1 MLVWNLLFL
10 GIVSAKMS
18 GVKYS
23 PSYNENCKTG
33 ADLQSDVDIIV
44 GSSNAVLI
52 DYFDICNVAESI
64 RKFTDKNLGIYLDID
79 AHTFFSIEYDEK
91 KFEKFI
97 DTNLFKSVK
106 GISVSSTSTADGNK
120 QLKNYSRKI
129 KKLLLKKNKK
139 TSVGIKEKITLSNN
153 GYFPGYEGV
162 ASGFTRNKDS
172 LDYMLLSVDILG
184 NSIDSSV
191 FASKLFNETFVR
203 MQDLKKP
210 IYLEILPGTGKFSD
224 KSFFDVLREL
234 ECRQSGTINYFVGDN
249 FGSDSIFR
257 KSKIYNK
264 LENLSKNTFDCQGHE
279 HIGN

>member
-1 MLVWNLLFL
+1 
-10 GIVSAKMS
+10 MS

-23 PSYNENCKTG
+23 PSYDKSCKTG
-33 ADLQSDVDIIV
+33 ADLQSDVDIIA
-44 GSSNAVLI
+44 GSANAVLI
-52 DYFDICNVAESI
+52 DYFDICNADESI
-64 RKFTDKNLGIYLDID
+64 FKFAHQSIDIYLDID
-79 AHTFFSIEYDEK
+79 ADIFFSIEYDEK
-91 KFEKFI
+91 RFEKFI
-97 DTNLFKSVK
+97 DNELFKSVK
-106 GISVSSTSTADGNK
+106 G
-120 QLKNYSRKI
+120 
-129 KKLLLKKNKK
+129 
-139 TSVGIKEKITLSNN
+139 
-153 GYFPGYEGV
+153 V
-162 ASGFTRNKDS
+162 AHGFTSNKDS
-172 LDYMLLSVDILG
+172 LDYMLLRVDILG

-191 FASKLFNETFVR
+191 FASKLFNKTFVR